1 MVEDSPRVLIVDDDD
16 VIRNL
21 LGELLDGEGYAVEA
35 AANGKEAL
43 AVLQRWRPDTIL
55 LDLMMPKMDGWRFRA
70 EQQRRADVAD
80 VPVVI
85 LSAAHELERHAATL
99 GAAAVVRKPFELDIL
114 LDTLARL
121 TMRTPDQSEHGAQ
134 P

>member
-55 LDLMMPKMDGWRFRA
+55 LDLMMPKMDGWHFRA
-70 EQQRRADVAD
+70 EQQRRADIAD

-85 LSAAHELERHAATL
+85 LSAARELEGHGSTL
-99 GAAAVVRKPFELDIL
+99 GAAAVVPKPFDLDIL

-121 TMRTPDQSEHGAQ
+121 TMRTPPQSEHGAQ

>member
-35 AANGKEAL
+35 VANGKEAL

-85 LSAAHELERHAATL
+85 LSAARALRARAATL
-99 GAAAVVRKPFELDIL
+99 DPVSILGKPFDLDELL
-114 LDTLARL
+114 
-121 TMRTPDQSEHGAQ
+121 RTIDRFTATGG
-134 P
+134 

>member
-70 EQQRRADVAD
+70 EQQRQADVAD

-121 TMRTPDQSEHGAQ
+121 TMRTPPQSEHGAQ

>member
-35 AANGKEAL
+35 VANGKEAL

-85 LSAAHELERHAATL
+85 LSAAHELERHGAAL

-121 TMRTPDQSEHGAQ
+121 TMRTPPQSEHGAQ

>member
-85 LSAAHELERHAATL
+85 LSAARELEGHGATL
-99 GAAAVVRKPFELDIL
+99 GAAAVVHKPFDLDIL

-121 TMRTPDQSEHGAQ
+121 TMRTP